1 MAWLKLLNLNL
12 FDLHCWIYLFNLM
25 LHPPFRRMWLPLI
38 STPYLPLTF
47 WYFTFCCLV
56 LRHSLLCGPQ
66 TSSNS
71 ASHPTL
77 CREPWSISAGQYR
90 PRGHLFF
97 FFNSNFLKFCPWNSM
112 CYSDHP
118 EEILV
123 SLVVQRVKCLPAI
136 QENWV
141 WSPGQEDPPGEEN
154 GNPLQHSCQENAKDR
169 GAW

>member
-12 FDLHCWIYLFNLM
+12 LDLHCWIYLFNLM
-25 LHPPFRRMWLPLI
+25 LHPPFHRMWLPLI

-71 ASHPTL
+71 ASHTTL
-77 CREPWSISAGQYR
+77 CKESHRASVQATIDPGDTY
-90 PRGHLFF
+90 F
-97 FFNSNFLKFCPWNSM
+97 FFNSHFLKFCPWNSM

-141 WSPGQEDPPGEEN
+141 WSPGREDPPGEEN
-154 GNPLQHSCQENAKDR
+154 GNPLQHSCLENAKDR
-169 GAW
+169 GA